1 MGDDALARARVRLAA
16 AVIALIAAAV
26 LLSYQIPPFP
36 TWFYVFAWYPT
47 LLILDQTV
55 VLLGGAS
62 LLARPRDLVLMLW
75 WSAVIWFVF
84 EALNFRLQDW
94 YYVFLPTGRLA
105 RWVGITVSLATVVP
119 AVLLSE
125 RILDRLGVWRDL
137 RWYSVVLDAT
147 RLRIAGWTGLGLLVA
162 ALAFP
167 RFLHPLTW
175 GAVWLMAEF
184 HLYARDPEQSLF
196 GDIARGGWG
205 RIARLMAAGLFAGVL
220 WETFNSVARGRWIYT
235 VPFLEGLKI
244 FEMPLIGFLGFPFF
258 ALEVWS
264 LYHLLVSMTTRRT
277 LLASAAFTLLVL
289 AGIDYWTMS
298 STEPRLADVPGVPN
312 AVLYRVR
319 DAGWTDVF
327 RLARAPAAEIAYRAN
342 LSPADAR
349 AIRGAAR
356 LVTLR
361 GIGTAHAAALI
372 ASGIG
377 TVEEL
382 AAAPPDS
389 VWRRVHRLHGP
400 RPTPAE
406 VRVWV
411 RAAQREVRAMP
422 PPAGG
427 SSPTLSPPRRSS
439 AAGAPDRSR
448 TTS

>member
-1 MGDDALARARVRLAA
+1 M
-16 AVIALIAAAV
+16 IALIAAAV

-47 LLILDQTV
+47 LVILDQTV
-55 VLLGGAS
+55 VLLGGES

-94 YYVFLPTGRLA
+94 YYVFLPAGRLE
-105 RWVGITVSLATVVP
+105 RSLGITISLATVVP
-119 AVLLSE
+119 AVLLGE
-125 RILDRLGVWRDL
+125 RLLDCLGGGVWRDL
-137 RWYSVVLDAT
+137 RWHPVAIDPT
-147 RLRIAGWTGLGLLVA
+147 RVRIAGWAGLGLLVA
-162 ALAFP
+162 AFAVP

-184 HLYARDPEQSLF
+184 QLYARDPERSLLR
-196 GDIARGGWG
+196 DIARGSWG

-220 WETFNSVARGRWIYT
+220 WETFNSVARARWIYT
-235 VPFLEGLKI
+235 VPLLESLKI
-244 FEMPLIGFLGFPFF
+244 FEMPLVGFLGFLFF

-277 LLASAAFTLLVL
+277 LLASAVFALLVL
-289 AGIDYWTMS
+289 AGIDYWTVS

-349 AIRGAAR
+349 AVREAAR

-361 GIGTAHAAALI
+361 GIGTSHAAALI
-372 ASGIG
+372 ASGFG
-377 TVEEL
+377 TLDEL
-382 AAAPPDS
+382 AAASPDS
-389 VWRRVHRLHGP
+389 VWRRVHHGP

-411 RAAQREVRAMP
+411 RAAQQQGHATP
-422 PPAGG
+422 LH
-427 SSPTLSPPRRSS
+427 SP
-439 AAGAPDRSR
+439 
-448 TTS
+448 